1 MDALPIQERTNL
13 DFASRN
19 EGVVRACGHDIHTTV
34 GLGAAMILSQLE
46 GKMPG
51 HVRFLFQPAEEIA
64 QGAQWMIKD
73 GAMQDVDGILGVHVF
88 PTDSRRLRRYPP
100 RGLTTAADDL
110 ELIVMGESGAVRV
123 PTRRSTQFG
132 LLLR

>member
-19 EGVVRACGHDIHTTV
+19 EGVMHACGDDIHTTV

-46 GKMPG
+46 EKLPG

-88 PTDSRRLRRYPP
+88 PTIPGGCVGIRHGP
-100 RGLTTAADDL
+100 
-110 ELIVMGESGAVRV
+110 
-123 PTRRSTQFG
+123 
-132 LLLR
+132 